1 MSIKTPDGFAMLQRP
16 MPEQDLGPEFGVFDR
31 YGLLAASYREALG
44 SCHVWVYN
52 KHDARIVQFMI
63 MKNADLARLYCE
75 EVAKE
80 RGWQPEPTEPPDLDA
95 MLRDLNQ

>member
-1 MSIKTPDGFAMLQRP
+1 MSIETPDGFAMLQRQ
-16 MPEQDLGPEFGVFDR
+16 MPEQDFGPEFGIFDR

-44 SCHVWVYN
+44 SCHVWVYG

-63 MKNADLARLYCE
+63 MKSADLARLYCE

-80 RGWQPEPTEPPDLDA
+80 RGWQPGSSDPPDLDA
-95 MLRDLNQ
+95 MFKTLHE